1 MGKITQLQVWI
12 IGLVLSIISGVLIFF
27 LLIKPANDETQS
39 ANQRIETARPT
50 AAQEE
55 QKKRD
60 LVKAKQ
66 DVVKAERGWDLID
79 RTIMPDIN
87 VTNLY
92 RGMRQLWNEQL
103 KVLGPRTE
111 KFLRADKSVQI
122 VSANIQLP
130 PPPTDPNAVNRKAFV
145 YDLGTVTVMGN
156 FEEITRHVERWNKFD
171 RLVLADGLTLQGNSP
186 RLFGTYTLRLFI
198 FPHGTDK
205 PGPAIPQA
213 GGGQG
218 GGMGG
223 MGMGGMGMG
232 SMDMGGM
239 SGPGMM
245 APGGMSGP
253 PSMSGP
259 GMMAPGD
266 MGGAPPMDG
275 PGAMSGPG
283 GGAPIQ

>member
-1 MGKITQLQVWI
+1 VGKITQLQVWI

-27 LLIKPANDETQS
+27 LLIKPANEEKAAAD
-39 ANQRIETARPT
+39 ARYETAHQT
-50 AAQEE
+50 AVLEPQKQNELKVAKANVVQAQANWN
-55 QKKRD
+55 R
-60 LVKAKQ
+60 L
-66 DVVKAERGWDLID
+66 D
-79 RTIMPDIN
+79 RQLMPDID
-87 VTNLY
+87 VSNLY
-92 RGMRQLWNEQL
+92 RGMRQLWNEQI
-103 KVLGPRTE
+103 KVLGPRVE
-111 KFLRADKSVQI
+111 KYLRADKSVQI

-145 YDLGTVTVMGN
+145 YDLGSVTVMGN

-186 RLFGTYTLRLFI
+186 RLFGTYTLRLFV

-218 GGMGG
+218 GMMGG
-223 MGMGGMGMG
+223 MGGPGMMGGMPGGMG
-232 SMDMGGM
+232 GPMM

-245 APGGMSGP
+245 GGEGDM

-259 GMMAPGD
+259 GMSGPM
-266 MGGAPPMDG
+266 GAPTD
-275 PGAMSGPG
+275 APG
-283 GGAPIQ
+283 GGAPVGPGGM